1 MDQKNFFFELKELSE
16 LLSKPEDEKIILC
29 DRLTSVQVLSM
40 CFDKTAEHV
49 VQKSNL
55 QTDTELKL
63 SSYTTDS
70 PEMFIK
76 FPLSV
81 IMGVEKPSAET
92 EKEKLGISY
101 FLTEP
106 LEKEMVLEKL
116 EEFIGLYCKRH
127 SIIADIRLAAD
138 ELITNSLFNAPYVN
152 MENSNSN
159 MERDNS
165 KISIDP
171 LKKPHIFAGHDQ
183 NRVIIGCTDFYGR
196 LNISKLIERIKLC
209 YINNP
214 GEMINYETGGAGI
227 GSYMIFDSCMS
238 YYVAVDPGVTTT
250 LCCAFPINMS
260 AKERNEVPKN
270 VHIILN
276 QAKP

>member
-1 MDQKNFFFELKELSE
+1 MDQKNSFYELKELSE
-16 LLSKPEDEKIILC
+16 ILTKPDNEKIILC

-40 CFDKTAEHV
+40 CFDKKAEHI
-49 VQKSNL
+49 VQKSNV
-55 QTDTELKL
+55 QIESELKL

-92 EKEKLGISY
+92 ETEKLGLSI

-106 LEKEMVLEKL
+106 REKEDVLAQL
-116 EEFIGLYCKRH
+116 DTFIAKYCKRQ
-127 SIIADIRLAAD
+127 SVISDIRLAAD
-138 ELITNSLFNAPYVN
+138 ELISNSLFNAPYVN
-152 MENSNSN
+152 ADNSNSN
-159 MERDNS
+159 IERDYS

-171 LKKPHIFAGHDQ
+171 AKKPHVYAGYDQ
-183 NRVIIGCTDFYGR
+183 NRVVIGCTDFYGR
-196 LNISKLIERIKLC
+196 LNINKLIERIKLC
-209 YINNP
+209 YVNNP
-214 GEMINYETGGAGI
+214 GDMINYEAGGAGI

-238 YYVAVDPGVTTT
+238 YYVAVDPGVATT
-250 LCCAFPINMS
+250 LCCAFPVNMS

-276 QAKP
+276 EAKV